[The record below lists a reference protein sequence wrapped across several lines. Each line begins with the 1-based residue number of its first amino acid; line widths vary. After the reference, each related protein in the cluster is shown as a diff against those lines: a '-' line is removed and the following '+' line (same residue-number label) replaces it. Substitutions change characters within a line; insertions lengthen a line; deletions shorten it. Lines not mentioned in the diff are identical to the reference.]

1 MSATPA
7 TADLRPLRFVRR
19 VLDQVERA
27 LRPDRP
33 GGEALDPPA
42 PAPADDAPVPG
53 RPDDDLD
60 STTTRELLVPTSDE
74 PAAARAS
81 RQAQAYLERR
91 RRKLAR
97 TFDAPR

>member
-33 GGEALDPPA
+33 GGEAIDPPA
-42 PAPADDAPVPG
+42 SADDAPVPG
-53 RPDDDLD
+53 RPADDLD

-97 TFDAPR
+97 TLDDPR